1 MGSPEWQIKFQPTS
15 VRLLCVCVSCV
26 QTRKAGSERC
36 GLRASVTQP
45 SRGRG
50 AMRDRLWEG
59 ACVRLGRP
67 LEGRD
72 RLGVCLGSSSSRTL
86 QSSRA
91 VVRVGGTCWGS
102 ERAQAPLGAP
112 FARNDGA
119 PRGASAN
126 GGASPHTP
134 GALEARAG
142 ETGPGTRA
150 GSLRRCPSP
159 VPSAAAAGPV
169 GGGSRLAR
177 GGAGQRMGRRRPP
190 RCAGVGT
197 GPRPCAPGQTRTGAA
212 SSRGADRGHEDQAS
226 GSPVRA
232 RAPFPHFFTWAPG
245 PARVPT
251 GGIGVVG
258 AHTQCSVTP
267 TGRR

>member
-36 GLRASVTQP
+36 RLRASVTQR

-50 AMRDRLWEG
+50 AMRDRLWED

-86 QSSRA
+86 QGSRA

-126 GGASPHTP
+126 GGASPHMP
-134 GALEARAG
+134 GALESPSWGDGAWDPCGLPAPLPLSCPLCGGCWACGWREPAG
-142 ETGPGTRA
+142 AGWGWAADGAAPSSQLSRSRTRA
-150 GSLRRCPSP
+150 ASP
-159 VPSAAAAGPV
+159 
-169 GGGSRLAR
+169 
-177 GGAGQRMGRRRPP
+177 
-190 RCAGVGT
+190 
-197 GPRPCAPGQTRTGAA
+197 
-212 SSRGADRGHEDQAS
+212 RGADGGHEDQAS

-232 RAPFPHFFTWAPG
+232 
-245 PARVPT
+245 
-251 GGIGVVG
+251 
-258 AHTQCSVTP
+258 
-267 TGRR
+267 